1 MGRETN
7 RGEIVMFKK
16 ILIIFS
22 ILPLLLAA
30 CAPAAAPEQ
39 TDETGIGERS
49 LAEGAPAPMEA
60 PAADMAAGYEGE
72 QATAADRI
80 VIKNGHLEIVVEKP
94 EESLDRI
101 SQLAEE
107 FGGYVVNANLYQSY
121 LENGQEVPRA
131 TITIRVLADKMDEA
145 MARIEAESDRLPQSK
160 TIDSQDVTS
169 EYTDLESRLRNLEA
183 AEAQLV
189 EIMDNANRTEDVL
202 AVYNQLTQVREQ
214 IEVIKGQMKYYEESA
229 RLSSISVELIANQA
243 VQPITS
249 GGWEPVGVIKD
260 AIQALINGMQVIFNI
275 AAYLILTVLPIL
287 LVIALPIYL
296 IVLGVSRWRRRRK
309 NKRLSDKPEDPTE
322 IKS

>member
-1 MGRETN
+1 M
-7 RGEIVMFKK
+7 IKK
-16 ILIIFS
+16 ILILFI

-30 CAPAAAPEQ
+30 CSPAASPVQSIENV
-39 TDETGIGERS
+39 TVEREF
-49 LAEGAPAPMEA
+49 AEAAPAPMEA
-60 PAADMAAGYEGE
+60 PVADMAEGYDAG
-72 QATAADRI
+72 QASASDRI

-107 FGGYVVNANLYQSY
+107 FGGYVVNANLYQSI
-121 LENGQEVPRA
+121 LEDGQEVPRGS
-131 TITIRVLADKMDEA
+131 ITIRVLAEKLDEA
-145 MARIEAESDRLPQSK
+145 IARIESESDRLPLSK

-202 AVYNQLTQVREQ
+202 AVYSQLTQVREQ

-243 VQPITS
+243 VQPINI
-249 GGWEPVGVIKD
+249 GGWEPVGVVKD
-260 AIQALINGMQVIFNI
+260 AIQALIRGLQIVVNVAIW
-275 AAYLILTVLPIL
+275 LILFILPIL
-287 LVIALPIYL
+287 LVIVLPIYL
-296 IVLGVSRWRRRRK
+296 IVRGVISWRRRRK
-309 NKRLSDKPEDPTE
+309 SKKASTESEASTE
-322 IKS
+322 INS

>member
-1 MGRETN
+1 
-7 RGEIVMFKK
+7 MFKK
-16 ILIIFS
+16 ILILLSIF
-22 ILPLLLAA
+22 PLLLAA
-30 CAPAAAPEQ
+30 CAPAAAPEAGV
-39 TDETGIGERS
+39 DSILSE
-49 LAEGAPAPMEA
+49 EGASAPMEA
-60 PAADMAAGYEGE
+60 PASDMTAGYESG
-72 QATAADRI
+72 QAPAADRI

-131 TITIRVLADKMDEA
+131 SITIRVLADKMDEA
-145 MARIEAESDRLPQSK
+145 IARIEAESDRLPQSK

-189 EIMDNANRTEDVL
+189 EIMENANRTEDVL
-202 AVYNQLTQVREQ
+202 AVHNQLIQVREQ

-260 AIQALINGMQVIFNI
+260 AIQALINGMQVIFKI
-275 AAYLILTVLPIL
+275 AIYLILAVLPIL
-287 LVIALPIYL
+287 LVIVLPIYL
-296 IVLGVSRWRRRRK
+296 IVRGVISWRRRRK
-309 NKRLSDKPEDPTE
+309 NKQISDNAENPTE

>member
-1 MGRETN
+1 
-7 RGEIVMFKK
+7 MFKK
-16 ILIIFS
+16 ILITLS

-30 CAPAAAPEQ
+30 CAPSAAPEQ
-39 TDETGIGERS
+39 TNETVVEERS
-49 LAEGAPAPMEA
+49 FAEGAPAPMEA

-72 QATAADRI
+72 QSTAGERI
-80 VIKNGHLEIVVEKP
+80 VIKNGRLEIVVEKP

-107 FGGYVVNANLYQSY
+107 FGGFVVNANLYQSY

-131 TITIRVLADKMDEA
+131 TITIRVLAEKMDEA
-145 MARIEAESDRLPQSK
+145 IARIEAESDRLPQSK

-183 AEAQLV
+183 AEAQLT
-189 EIMDNANRTEDVL
+189 EIMENANRTEDVL
-202 AVYNQLTQVREQ
+202 AVYNQLIQVREQ

-229 RLSSISVELIANQA
+229 RLSSITVELIANQA
-243 VQPITS
+243 VQPITT
-249 GGWEPVGVIKD
+249 GGWEPVGIIKD
-260 AIQALINGMQVIFNI
+260 AIQALINGMQILFRI
-275 AAYLILTVLPIL
+275 ATYLIITVLPIL

-296 IVLGVSRWRRRRK
+296 IVRGVIRWRRRRK
-309 NKRLSDKPEDPTE
+309 NKQVSDNAENPTE

>member
-1 MGRETN
+1 MWKR
-7 RGEIVMFKK
+7 
-16 ILIIFS
+16 ILVIFS
-22 ILPLLLAA
+22 LIPLFLAA
-30 CAPAAAPEQ
+30 CAPAAAPE
-39 TDETGIGERS
+39 RS
-49 LAEGAPAPMEA
+49 EADSGSVEPGVAEEAPMEA
-60 PAADMAAGYEGE
+60 PAADMATGYEE
-72 QATAADRI
+72 AQTTAAERI
-80 VIKNGHLEIVVEKP
+80 VIKNGRLEIIVEKP
-94 EESLDRI
+94 EESLERI
-101 SQLAEE
+101 SKLAEE

-131 TITIRVLADKMDEA
+131 SITIRVLAEKMDEA
-145 MARIEAESDRLPQSK
+145 IARIEAESDRLPESK

-189 EIMDNANRTEDVL
+189 EILENANRTEDVL

-229 RLSSISVELIANQA
+229 RLSSIRVELIANQA

-260 AIQALINGMQVIFNI
+260 AIQALINGLQVVFDI

-287 LVIALPIYL
+287 LIIVLPIYL
-296 IVLGVSRWRRRRK
+296 IVRGVIAWRRRRK
-309 NKRLSDKPEDPTE
+309 NKRISENAEIPPE
-322 IKS
+322 IQA

>member
-1 MGRETN
+1 ML
-7 RGEIVMFKK
+7 KK
-16 ILIIFS
+16 ILAIFCL
-22 ILPLLLAA
+22 IPLFLAA
-30 CAPAAAPEQ
+30 CAPAAAPE
-39 TDETGIGERS
+39 RS
-49 LAEGAPAPMEA
+49 AEDGSVMTAPDMAEGAPMEA
-60 PAADMAAGYEGE
+60 PAADMATGYEGA
-72 QATAADRI
+72 QTTATERI
-80 VIKNGHLEIVVEKP
+80 VIKNGQLEIIVEKP

-101 SQLAEE
+101 SKLAEE

-131 TITIRVLADKMDEA
+131 SITIRVLAEKMDEA
-145 MARIEAESDRLPQSK
+145 IARIEAESDRLPQSK

-189 EIMDNANRTEDVL
+189 EILEDANRTEDVL

-260 AIQALINGMQVIFNI
+260 AIQALINGLQVVFNI
-275 AAYLILTVLPIL
+275 AAYLILVILPIL
-287 LVIALPIYL
+287 LIIVLPIYL
-296 IVLGVSRWRRRRK
+296 IVRGVIAWRRRRK
-309 NKRLSDKPEDPTE
+309 NKQVSDKAGSPPETP
-322 IKS
+322 S

>member
-1 MGRETN
+1 
-7 RGEIVMFKK
+7 MFKK
-16 ILIIFS
+16 ILITLS

-30 CAPAAAPEQ
+30 CAPSAAPEQ
-39 TDETGIGERS
+39 TNETVVEERS
-49 LAEGAPAPMEA
+49 FAEGAPAPMEA

-72 QATAADRI
+72 QSTAGERI
-80 VIKNGHLEIVVEKP
+80 VIKNGRLEIVVEKP

-107 FGGYVVNANLYQSY
+107 FGGFVVNANLYQSY

-131 TITIRVLADKMDEA
+131 TITIRVLAEKMDEA
-145 MARIEAESDRLPQSK
+145 IARIEAESDRLPQSK

-183 AEAQLV
+183 AEAQLT
-189 EIMDNANRTEDVL
+189 EIMENANRTEDVL
-202 AVYNQLTQVREQ
+202 AVYNQLIQVREQ

-229 RLSSISVELIANQA
+229 RLSSITVELIANQA
-243 VQPITS
+243 VQPITT
-249 GGWEPVGVIKD
+249 GGWEPVGIIKD
-260 AIQALINGMQVIFNI
+260 AIQALINGMQVLFRI
-275 AAYLILTVLPIL
+275 ATYLIITVLPIL

-296 IVLGVSRWRRRRK
+296 IVRGVIRWRRRRK
-309 NKRLSDKPEDPTE
+309 NKQVSDNAENPTE